1 MRLIQD
7 SHNFF
12 MQFLPLYT
20 SCLFSVSL
28 NGDIEFTE
36 KADGIC
42 SPTFVVDDFQ
52 DYFYIHQSF
61 LSKFQDL
68 HKKQMVL

>member
-1 MRLIQD
+1 MRLTQD

-42 SPTFVVDDFQ
+42 SPTFVVDDF
-52 DYFYIHQSF
+52 SG
-61 LSKFQDL
+61 LLL
-68 HKKQMVL
+68 HPSIFSIKVSRSA